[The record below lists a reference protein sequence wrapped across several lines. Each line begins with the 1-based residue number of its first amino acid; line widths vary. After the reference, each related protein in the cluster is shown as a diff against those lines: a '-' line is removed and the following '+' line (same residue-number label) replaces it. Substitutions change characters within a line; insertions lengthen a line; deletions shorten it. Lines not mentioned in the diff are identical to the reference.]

1 MSVIK
6 THVDVRIH
14 IFLKGVLPKLSLR
27 NTSLIYHRIL
37 LFSSLQ
43 LTLVQK
49 VSKQDAE
56 TVVPTLPWIQAAV
69 W

>member
-6 THVDVRIH
+6 TLVDVRIH

-56 TVVPTLPWIQAAV
+56 TVVPRLPWIQAAV
-69 W
+69 S